1 MLTGRWGSL
10 EFGPTRGGNSHA
22 VIALIGSL
30 LAIMTLALV
39 VMACVALAGKARARK
54 PVEEEERHRLLRNPA
69 ERRRLDDAA

>member
-1 MLTGRWGSL
+1 
-10 EFGPTRGGNSHA
+10 

-54 PVEEEERHRLLRNPA
+54 PVEEDERHRLLRNPA